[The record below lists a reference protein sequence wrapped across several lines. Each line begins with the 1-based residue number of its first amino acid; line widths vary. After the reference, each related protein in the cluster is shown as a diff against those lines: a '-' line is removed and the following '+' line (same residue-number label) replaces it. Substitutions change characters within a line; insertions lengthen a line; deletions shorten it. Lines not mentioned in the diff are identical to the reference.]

1 MKALGEGERD
11 AGAQTGIDAKT
22 AMGSAGGREG
32 GREGVSERERLHEE
46 RETHGER
53 DARCLKGIIC
63 LL

>member
-1 MKALGEGERD
+1 LKALGEGERE

-46 RETHGER
+46 RESTVRETHG
-53 DARCLKGIIC
+53 A
-63 LL
+63 